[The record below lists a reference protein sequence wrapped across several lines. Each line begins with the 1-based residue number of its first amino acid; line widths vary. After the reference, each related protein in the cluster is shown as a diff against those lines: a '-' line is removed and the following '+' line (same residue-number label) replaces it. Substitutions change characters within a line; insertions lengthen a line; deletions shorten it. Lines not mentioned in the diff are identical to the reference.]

1 MNNFALLRNILW
13 NTCLLT
19 ALIILGI
26 SSRSACA
33 QSSQALFPSAHP
45 LNLNG
50 YPVFTGDLNGDGKPD
65 LAQIIQGNTQWSLE
79 IQLSFGSNAPA
90 TVTTTL
96 CPSGQQPP
104 VSFGDVNNDKK
115 PDLVFWCNGYLTI
128 QLGNG
133 DGSFQTPAYFP
144 ITFATP
150 VLVDLNGDG
159 YLDIATFLFNQSTA
173 VPQVAVF
180 LNKDA
185 TSPGVFTSPKLYS
198 LPGSAHGLIAGDFN

>member
-1 MNNFALLRNILW
+1 MNNCALLRNILR
-13 NTCLLT
+13 NTCLLA

-26 SSRSACA
+26 SSRSANA
-33 QSSQALFPSAHP
+33 QSPQAIFPSANP

-133 DGSFQTPAYFP
+133 DATFQTPALLSHNLCDSGIGGFEWRR
-144 ITFATP
+144 I
-150 VLVDLNGDG
+150 
-159 YLDIATFLFNQSTA
+159 S
-173 VPQVAVF
+173 
-180 LNKDA
+180 
-185 TSPGVFTSPKLYS
+185 
-198 LPGSAHGLIAGDFN
+198 